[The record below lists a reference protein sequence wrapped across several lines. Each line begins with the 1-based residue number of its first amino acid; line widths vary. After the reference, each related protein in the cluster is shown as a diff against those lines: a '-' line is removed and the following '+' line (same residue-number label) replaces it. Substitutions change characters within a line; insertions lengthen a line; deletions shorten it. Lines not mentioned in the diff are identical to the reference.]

1 MERLAQESDPQQSAT
16 EEVQS
21 TITVIVPGHTQSNF
35 LSKFQQPTSWRS
47 LFFRGMIF
55 SMTAL
60 ASATFG
66 SFLMMVTPLPSAIAP
81 RKDGDPLSIKEI
93 WLKSFGYQVTRPV
106 NILVMGVDLAF
117 DESDS
122 AIVSDPLPPLS
133 ASEDLFAGRSDTMLL
148 VRVDPIADTVSILSI
163 PRDTQVNIPDIGV
176 TKINH
181 ANWEGGPIL
190 AAQTV
195 SYTLN
200 GVPIDRYV
208 RISTDALR
216 ELVDLLGGV
225 RVFVPERMLY
235 EDKTQKLKIDLEP
248 GWQTLNGD
256 EAEQFARFRQDG
268 FGDVGRVQ
276 RQQQL
281 IRAMRDRLTDATVL
295 PKIPEAIQLFQTYID
310 TNLSLEEMLALAHF
324 GLELNQDSFRMVMLP
339 GRFSDP
345 SEYIASYWLLDE
357 VRRDQVMWE
366 YFQVQPLGEIA
377 SQPDFNHLRIAVQN
391 ATGEPELGRRVADY
405 LVEQGFDNVYV
416 VQDWPDAQS
425 QTQIIA
431 QRGDLQGAAMLENI
445 LGLGQVIPASTGD
458 LESDLTVRVG
468 VDWLDQSGI

>member
-1 MERLAQESDPQQSAT
+1 M
-16 EEVQS
+16 
-21 TITVIVPGHTQSNF
+21 
-35 LSKFQQPTSWRS
+35 
-47 LFFRGMIF
+47 
-55 SMTAL
+55 MTAL
-60 ASATFG
+60 ASALLG
-66 SFLMMVTPLPSAIAP
+66 AFLMMVTPLPSAIAP

-93 WLKSFGYQVTRPV
+93 WLKSFGYRITRPI
-106 NILVMGVDLAF
+106 NILVMGIDLAF

-122 AIVSDPLPPLS
+122 SIVSDSLRS
-133 ASEDLFAGRSDTMLL
+133 SSDSEDLFAGRSDTMLL
-148 VRVDPIADTVSILSI
+148 VRVDPITDTVSVLSI
-163 PRDTQVNIPDIGV
+163 PRDTQVNIPDIGI

-181 ANWEGGPIL
+181 ANWEGGPTL

-216 ELVDLLGGV
+216 ELIDLLGGV

-281 IRAMRDRLTDATVL
+281 IRAMRDRLTDPTVL

-324 GLELNQDSFRMVMLP
+324 SLELNQDNFRMVMLP

-345 SEYIASYWLLDE
+345 SEYIASYWLMDE
-357 VRRDQVMWE
+357 VGRDQVMWE
-366 YFQVQPLGEIA
+366 YFQVQPWGEFA

-391 ATGEPELGRRVADY
+391 ATGEPELGRQVADY
-405 LVEQGFDNVYV
+405 LVEQGFNHVYV

-445 LGLGQVIPASTGD
+445 LGLGQIIPASTGD

-468 VDWLDQSGI
+468 IDWLDQSGI